1 MSLPV
6 SLRYFGRSGVFA
18 GATGTLVN
26 QDVRRSVVSP
36 AFEVSRNEEDDTF
49 FVVDAFVGYRI
60 SKRAGVITL
69 GVTNLFDLG
78 FNFQDDNFRTSA
90 ATSELGTV
98 RAPMYVPERA
108 VFARLTLS
116 F

>member
-1 MSLPV
+1 V
-6 SLRYFGRSGVFA
+6 SQ
-18 GATGTLVN
+18 T
-26 QDVRRSVVSP
+26 
-36 AFEVSRNEEDDTF
+36 FEVSRNEEDDTF

-60 SKRAGVITL
+60 PRRAGVISL
-69 GVTNLFDLG
+69 EATNLLDSG

-90 ATSELGTV
+90 ATSELGNV